1 MRRSFLTYLGF
12 LAALSPTAGQAQG
25 QGIEELRPADYDE
38 AAAADTISSEESPS
52 AGRPLPSP
60 AEEQQPVRRRK
71 TKEETDPYAPLGIR
85 SGGLIL
91 YPALQTG
98 LVLSSNPEQRHSGA
112 DAALGLRLAPSLR
125 IESDWSRHALSLSAE
140 GAFTDYP
147 GHGIGAESTGRI
159 ESDFRLDIRRTTS
172 ADFESSYVVERS
184 AASDSEVPDQ
194 AEGDQVEHEWGGFV
208 SVSHQP
214 GKVGVRLRGG
224 LGYKLFEDVALQGG
238 GTEDNSDRNY
248 VQPGIGLRLSY
259 DATPAIKPFVEAAY
273 QPRFHDESRDRNG
286 FNRDSDG
293 YQIKAGAALDSSPIW
308 SGELALLYEWR
319 DYDDRRLEPIDA
331 AGVAGNIVW
340 RPMEFTTLTYTAST
354 SLEETVSAGSSGT
367 RVYALRADAE
377 HLLRDN
383 VALLAGAGV
392 EFDVRDGPND
402 VEFDGNLGVVYRF
415 NPWLAWTAS
424 YDFIWFDS
432 GSPQSDYIEHR
443 LTSGIEIR
451 R

>member
-12 LAALSPTAGQAQG
+12 LAALTQGTAPVQG
-25 QGIEELRPADYDE
+25 QGIEGLRPADYDD
-38 AAAADTISSEESPS
+38 AAAADTIPPQDNPS
-52 AGRPLPSP
+52 ALNVPSP
-60 AEEQQPVRRRK
+60 AEGLPAAKRRK
-71 TKEETDPYAPLGIR
+71 VKEESDHYAPQGIG

-91 YPALQTG
+91 YPSLQSG

-112 DAALGLRLAPSLR
+112 DAALGVRLSPSLR

-140 GAFTDYP
+140 GTFTDYP

-159 ESDFRLDIRRTTS
+159 ESDFRLDIRRTS
-172 ADFESSYVVERS
+172 QADFESSYAVERS
-184 AASDSEVPDQ
+184 SASDSEVPDQ
-194 AEGDQVEHEWGGFV
+194 AEGDRIEHEWGGIV
-208 SVSHQP
+208 TLTHQP
-214 GKVGVRLRGG
+214 GRFGVRLRGG
-224 LGYKLFEDVALQGG
+224 LGYNRFEDVDLQGG

-248 VQPGIGLRLSY
+248 VQPEIGLRLSY
-259 DATPAIKPFVEAAY
+259 EATPAITPFVEAAY
-273 QPRFHDESRDRNG
+273 QPRFHDEAQDRNG
-286 FNRDSDG
+286 FRRDSDG
-293 YQIKAGAALDSSPIW
+293 YLLKAGAALDSSPIW

-319 DYDDRRLEPIDA
+319 DYDDRRLETLDA
-331 AGVAGNIVW
+331 VGVTGNVVW
-340 RPMEFTTLTYTAST
+340 RPTEFTTLTYTAAT
-354 SLEETVSAGSSGT
+354 SLDETVSAGSSGT
-367 RVYALRADAE
+367 RVYELGASAE

-402 VEFDGNLGVVYRF
+402 VEFDGTLGVVYRF

-424 YDFIWFDS
+424 YDFTWFDS
-432 GSPQSDYIEHR
+432 GFPQSDYAEHR